1 MVREFYYKPGVGTYW
16 SYFSGRVQSF
26 RLWRCHTDQ
35 QCQYGTSGTLRRL
48 SGHLLSGQDFSPA
61 ADTSS
66 YRGVTANGKVLV
78 NDPNDSDAKNYINR
92 EFDMMS
98 EIHATAN
105 AYWIFD
111 KK

>member
-1 MVREFYYKPGVGTYW
+1 MPKTALMGSPLAVIGTVFRHRRTLAKTGAAVGGVLMLQALSEGCPVI
-16 SYFSGRVQSF
+16 SSQRAGLF
-26 RLWRCHTDQ
+26 
-35 QCQYGTSGTLRRL
+35 TSG
-48 SGHLLSGQDFSPA
+48 GHFIVL
-61 ADTSS
+61 
-66 YRGVTANGKVLV
+66 RGVTANGKVLV